1 MKKSIDW
8 KGTLRNFILAGIAAY
23 IIASIYF
30 ILTRPTA
37 FKAYQDS
44 NVESVIKASNAIDYI
59 TYKLGLNKELEN
71 KVEAVSTISYATF
84 AIECIKGE

>member
-1 MKKSIDW
+1 MKSIDW

-23 IIASIYF
+23 IIASVYF
-30 ILTRPTA
+30 IQTRPTA

-44 NVESVIKASNAIDYI
+44 NVESVIESSNAIDYI

-71 KVEAVSTISYATF
+71 KVDAVSTISYATF